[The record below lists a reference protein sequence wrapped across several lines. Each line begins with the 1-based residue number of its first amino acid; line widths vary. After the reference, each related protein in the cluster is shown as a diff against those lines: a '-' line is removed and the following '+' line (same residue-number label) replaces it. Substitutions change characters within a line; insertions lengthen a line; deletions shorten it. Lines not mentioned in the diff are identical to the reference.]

1 MTAYVIL
8 ILYYVMVFLASLWLI
23 QGIKRVS
30 ALMSHQQIFGIQ
42 TTLFQRDHSKM
53 MLFMIF
59 MAVGVILQF
68 IQVLTAGWAT
78 FINALFFAC
87 LSAYF
92 FICIYSLYD
101 LIRNEKFGRPYA

>member
-1 MTAYVIL
+1 
-8 ILYYVMVFLASLWLI
+8 
-23 QGIKRVS
+23 
-30 ALMSHQQIFGIQ
+30 
-42 TTLFQRDHSKM
+42 M

-59 MAVGVILQF
+59 MAVGVFLQF

-78 FINALFFAC
+78 FFSALFFAC

-92 FICIYSLYD
+92 FICVYSLYD